1 MAKDT
6 RKGLN
11 CTLSFNNG
19 TDRQG
24 RNTYSSFR
32 VRADVLGHG
41 MTMVSDS
48 SSARN
53 ARAYYPHRPTPSRFY
68 IRVLLRGYNER
79 KAFADWMQGYA
90 NYVMNP
96 GLAAGDKFP
105 DMRVLLPA
113 RGFDREGVPLS
124 GFEWGDSVGT
134 IVWSPVITFE
144 CTREPQ
150 DPDSIAS
157 SRFENASDPDMKY
170 FWPMGTQLGGNAVP
184 SGNYQT
190 IDPGKD
196 GGSDP
201 GQLEDLPVNPLPN
214 EGEPP
219 SKRYDYG
226 D

>member
-1 MAKDT
+1 VADT

-11 CTLSFNNG
+11 CTLTYPKDG
-19 TDRQG
+19 T
-24 RNTYSSFR
+24 NHTFR

-41 MTMVSDS
+41 MTMVADS

-68 IRVLLRGYNER
+68 LRVLLKGYSER

-90 NYVMNP
+90 NFVMNP
-96 GLAAGDKFP
+96 GLPAGDKFP

-124 GFEWGDSVGT
+124 GFEWGNTVGAM
-134 IVWSPVITFE
+134 VWTPVITFE

-150 DPDSIAS
+150 DTESWAPSKFVDAK
-157 SRFENASDPDMKY
+157 DPDMKY

-190 IDPGKD
+190 IDPSSD

-201 GQLEDLPVNPLPN
+201 GQTEPSTPMPN
-214 EGEPP
+214 EGTPP
-219 SKRYDYG
+219 NERYDYG
-226 D
+226 N